1 MSTEI
6 LTSGCSFK
14 CQPKIAPLQTSTP
27 KTDQNFSDV
36 GIFAE
41 LRISKKTDFLAKMA
55 IWIKSVQY
63 FWKNRGPK
71 IVPTFRH
78 HQTHAAAA
86 ANSCC

>member
-55 IWIKSVQY
+55 IWIKSVKY
-63 FWKNRGPK
+63 FLENSRSENFFRF
-71 IVPTFRH
+71 PTSSDTRRCY
-78 HQTHAAAA
+78 QAI
-86 ANSCC
+86 